1 MHLRGQIRRAAAAEG
16 RGAPQLRPGN
26 RAPYPVT
33 RMQGGGALRQG
44 RLRAYRRPRPRR
56 VRMTAGEP
64 GGGMRNLAR
73 VLRQHAFHL
82 LLLVVAL
89 IVFVKPMVLTT
100 GSEGAS
106 TVVLELFLPWA

>member
-1 MHLRGQIRRAAAAEG
+1 
-16 RGAPQLRPGN
+16 
-26 RAPYPVT
+26 
-33 RMQGGGALRQG
+33 
-44 RLRAYRRPRPRR
+44 
-56 VRMTAGEP
+56 
-64 GGGMRNLAR
+64 MRNLAR

-106 TVVLELFLPWA
+106 TVVLELFLPWALVILILFLIGRSDDTPDPEAERAEPERD